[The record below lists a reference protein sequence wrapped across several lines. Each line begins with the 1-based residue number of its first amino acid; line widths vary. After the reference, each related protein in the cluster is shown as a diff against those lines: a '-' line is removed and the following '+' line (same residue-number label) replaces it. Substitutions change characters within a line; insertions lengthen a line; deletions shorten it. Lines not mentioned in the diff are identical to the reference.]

1 MATHGRHE
9 KPTARTDSAFF
20 EPWSARQGQVPRNDA
35 HLPDAA
41 RKYVASASGSVSMR
55 RRSCRPGWN
64 ALMRSR
70 GTENGI

>member
-35 HLPDAA
+35 HLPEYQKVRGQREWKRVHAPQELPAGLECFDAQQ
-41 RKYVASASGSVSMR
+41 RD
-55 RRSCRPGWN
+55 
-64 ALMRSR
+64 
-70 GTENGI
+70 